1 MENIDRT
8 NDVILLFDT
17 YSTESQDL
25 HTSFKMTGQ
34 NYLAV
39 VLQDD
44 GFLPEDVISVY
55 SYFLGDFKNAE
66 GSFGRPR
73 YFNQI
78 TVPEYW
84 EISGNNSSGKIHDM
98 NKERGRIF
106 YAEPKNKRYVKV
118 VDWLDDNGKVRSSDH
133 YNCYGVL
140 YARTTFNAN
149 SQKVNKSFFSPDGK
163 EVIVENYVTGDIILN
178 EGALVKIFH
187 TKMDFILYFI
197 EKVAS
202 KDTRLFFNTLSTPFF
217 VSQRMAP
224 TVKRDILF
232 WQEPA
237 RNDIPGNMKVILDG
251 NSTRTEKIMVQN
263 EDAYNNLIAL
273 GASKDILHKLG
284 YVYPIDRANKHR
296 LEALICTNSDR
307 IEKCAEIVEAL
318 PEMQFHIVALTEM
331 SSKLMQ
337 MGEFENVNLY
347 PTVKMDV
354 LDELFE
360 NCDFYFDINYEG
372 EIVSAVK
379 RAFLNNQLI
388 FAFNETIHNRNYIAT
403 EHIFDSKHVNRMIA
417 DIQMIMMN
425 PQLIEESLKLQH
437 MAAMAEQTA
446 AYNL

>member
-55 SYFLGDFKNAE
+55 SYFLGDFENAE
-66 GSFGRPR
+66 GSLGRPR

-84 EISGNNSSGKIHDM
+84 EISGNNASGKIHDM

-133 YNCYGVL
+133 YNCYGAL

-149 SQKVNKSFFSPDGK
+149 SQKVNKSFFSADGK

-178 EGALVKIFH
+178 EGELVKIFH
-187 TKMDFILYFI
+187 TKMDFILYFM
-197 EKVAS
+197 EKVAK

-224 TVKRDILF
+224 TVKKDILF

-251 NSTRTEKIMVQN
+251 NSTRTERIMVQN
-263 EDAYNNLIAL
+263 EAAYNNLVAL

-284 YVYPIDRANKHR
+284 YIYPIDRANMHR

-318 PEMQFHIVALTEM
+318 PGMQFHIVALTEM

-337 MGEFENVNLY
+337 MGEYENVNLY

-354 LDELFE
+354 LDGLFE
-360 NCDFYFDINYEG
+360 NCDFYLDINHEG

-388 FAFNETIHNRNYIAT
+388 FAFNETTHNRNYIAT

-437 MAAMAEQTA
+437 AAAMAEQTA